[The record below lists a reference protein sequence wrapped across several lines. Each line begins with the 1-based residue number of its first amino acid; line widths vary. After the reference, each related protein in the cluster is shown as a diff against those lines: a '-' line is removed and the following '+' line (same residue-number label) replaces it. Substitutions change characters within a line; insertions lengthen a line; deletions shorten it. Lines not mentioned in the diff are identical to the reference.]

1 MFESGIM
8 GGGGAADVSVGCCRR
23 SGYSLLA
30 RHPAGGDPSLRR
42 SSYARIDSGRDRVGD
57 WPRAEE

>member
-1 MFESGIM
+1 M
-8 GGGGAADVSVGCCRR
+8 GGGGAADGSVGRCRR